1 MEIHPS
7 AVIGK
12 NVKIGQG
19 CRIGPYC
26 VIKDDVE
33 IGEDTVIEPYVHIGR
48 YTTIGKN
55 CRIYPGA
62 DVGDEPQ
69 DHSFRPGVV
78 SYTEIGDHTVIRE
91 YVTIHRPPSEGLKTI
106 IGNHVLLMSF
116 VHVAH
121 DVIIGDRVTI
131 ANHTALTGHVQVE
144 PMAVISGYCMIHQF
158 CRIGSLSMITAGAR
172 IRQDIP
178 PYCLLGENDYI
189 YGPNVIGLR
198 RAGMNQKQRMDIRK
212 AIKTYFFQDINKSA
226 ALELII
232 SEINSPETS
241 HFVEFIKSSKR
252 GIMPGR
258 AKYVEEQDI

>member
-1 MEIHPS
+1 MQIHPT
-7 AVIGK
+7 AVIGQ
-12 NVKIGQG
+12 NVKIGKG
-19 CRIGPYC
+19 CSIGPYC
-26 VIKDDVE
+26 VVKDDVE
-33 IGEDTVIEPYVHIGR
+33 IGEGTVLEPYVHIGR
-48 YTTIGKN
+48 YTTIGSG

-78 SYTEIGDHTVIRE
+78 SYTEIGSHTVIRE
-91 YVTIHRPPSEGLKTI
+91 YVTIHRPPSEGLKTL
-106 IGNHVLLMSF
+106 IGNHVLLMAF

-121 DVIIGDRVTI
+121 DVVIGDRVTI

-158 CRIGSLSMITAGAR
+158 CRIGSLAMITAGAR

-189 YGPNVIGLR
+189 YGPNVVGLR
-198 RAGMNQKQRMDIRK
+198 RAGFGQELRMEIRR
-212 AIKTYFFQDINKSA
+212 AIKTYFFQDLNKSV
-226 ALELII
+226 ALDTI
-232 SEINSPETS
+232 SGAKTSPEVA
-241 HFVEFIKSSKR
+241 HFVDFIKSSKR

-258 AKYVEEQDI
+258 AKYVEEAEL